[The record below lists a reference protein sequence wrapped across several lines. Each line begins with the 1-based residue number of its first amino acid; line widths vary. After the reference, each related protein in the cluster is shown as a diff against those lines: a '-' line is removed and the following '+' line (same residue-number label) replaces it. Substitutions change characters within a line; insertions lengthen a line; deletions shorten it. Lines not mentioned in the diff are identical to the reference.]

1 MIIAMVFFLF
11 GAILPLLATSF
22 ENKYIRVI
30 CSFIAILSIV
40 GGVMSLLNEYGW
52 S

>member
-1 MIIAMVFFLF
+1 MITAMIFFIF

-22 ENKYIRVI
+22 ENKYIRI
-30 CSFIAILSIV
+30 TFTFIAILSVV